1 MHDAPLIHKT
11 MLQEFDPELFTACG
25 RALYLA
31 QHFERNF
38 RVIVAT
44 LGLRAASPLNEEKLN
59 AVYESNLKRSLGSSV
74 RNALPKHVPA
84 ILKEDFEAH
93 MLPKLDRAREA
104 RNRIAHEFLFGI
116 EGLDIC
122 STEFYEFIE
131 LFRQDVQLL
140 AEADYSVCCMIQGF
154 NREPLPTCHNLYI
167 KDIVKWVFEPIDGLL
182 QDGQQ
187 EK

>member
-1 MHDAPLIHKT
+1 MHDDPLIHKT

-38 RVIVAT
+38 KGIVAALDLRTVSPSDEET
-44 LGLRAASPLNEEKLN
+44 LNTVCEKN
-59 AVYESNLKRSLGSSV
+59 FKRPLGSSLS
-74 RNALPKHVPA
+74 NALPKHVPD
-84 ILKEDFEAH
+84 ILKGDFDTH
-93 MLPKLDRAREA
+93 MLPQLDSAREA
-104 RNRIAHEFLFGI
+104 RNRIAHEFLCGI

-122 STEFYEFIE
+122 STEFDEFIE
-131 LFRQDVQLL
+131 LFRRDVQLL
-140 AEADYSVCCMIQGF
+140 ADADYSVCCMIQGF
-154 NREPLPTCHNLYI
+154 NREPAPTCRNLYI